1 MEGFKSISVYLDNTA
16 RCPVRLAVA
25 GDLAHAHHAH
35 LIGVSVVNIMQ
46 SVPVMYGE
54 ASVALLERQAEI
66 AEHAADEAE
75 EIFKK
80 HTDSLDLETELRR
93 FEGLSSDVMSLNARY
108 SDVTVLGQAA
118 LDSKNASS
126 ADYLPEQVVMQAGRP
141 ILVVP
146 DAGDKFSIGE
156 HVLVAWN
163 ASREATRAI
172 YDAMPI
178 LRRAKQVTVLSVN
191 PDESSDGHGEIPSA
205 DIALQLSRHGV
216 RAEARQTVA
225 RDMDAGN
232 EILARTADMG
242 ADLIVCGAYGH
253 SRLREI
259 VLGGVTQTLLRHMTV
274 PVLLSH

>member
-1 MEGFKSISVYLDNTA
+1 MDAFKSISVYLDNTP
-16 RCPVRLAVA
+16 RCPVRLALA
-25 GDLAHAHHAH
+25 SEIAHAHHAH
-35 LIGVSVVNIMQ
+35 LIGVSVVNVLQ

-66 AEHAADEAE
+66 AEQAADEAE
-75 EIFKK
+75 EVFKK

-93 FEGLSSDVMSLNARY
+93 FEGLTSDVMSLNARY
-108 SDVTVLGQAA
+108 SDITVLGQAA

-146 DAGDKFSIGE
+146 DAGNKFSIGN
-156 HVLVAWN
+156 HVLIAWN
-163 ASREATRAI
+163 ASREATRAV

-178 LRRAKQVTVLSVN
+178 LRRAKQVTVLAVN
-191 PDESSDGHGEIPSA
+191 PEDSDDGHGDIPSA

-216 RAEARQTVA
+216 KVEARHTIA
-225 RDMDAGN
+225 RNIDAGN

-253 SRLREI
+253 SRLREL